1 MRLRLLLEAHQP
13 ITIPWNYRT
22 DLTKAVYMTL
32 NTADPDY
39 ATRLRDHGFSWKNR
53 IYRLFVYSDL
63 TPVHWSLSSH
73 GLADVRWMTW
83 QIGSP
88 DQQFMDA
95 FIKGIERQAGKLHI
109 FGTLIEV
116 VDIVRIDPPELGDGL
131 VFRTVSPIAV
141 SVGDPSRS
149 RHPIYLRPDQL
160 EFVEALRRNLITK
173 WQAFHQRE
181 WDGGEFDLRVWNPKQ
196 KLVRVFDA
204 NVRAWH
210 LHLQM
215 WGDEGL
221 IRFAHD
227 TGLGIKNS
235 QGFGMIEPGG

>member
-149 RHPIYLRPDQL
+149 RHPIYLRPISL
-160 EFVEALRRNLITK
+160 NSS
-173 WQAFHQRE
+173 
-181 WDGGEFDLRVWNPKQ
+181 
-196 KLVRVFDA
+196 KLSGVISSRSGRLSTSENGTA
-204 NVRAWH
+204 ESSISAS
-210 LHLQM
+210 
-215 WGDEGL
+215 G
-221 IRFAHD
+221 IRSKSSFACSIRTCAH
-227 TGLGIKNS
+227 GICIFRC
-235 QGFGMIEPGG
+235 GVMRD